1 MNVGDVQGFL
11 RQLGVLLKANQGGK
25 PAAEFEAFCGG
36 LEPFKDQAIGVFAQF
51 LQLADEYKRT
61 GIVPVPTGKR
71 AARKPAAPKAPKA
84 PKVVLKKKDD
94 VQAVEEAAARL
105 KGLYDRATDP
115 ALTHE
120 AVEKEVE
127 RVEKEFDG
135 EGLKAVARKF
145 GISSGLTGKAA
156 AKKKILDRIAER
168 KGRHER
174 GEVIAEV
181 AKAAAPT
188 PPPAA
193 PLAPEEPEV
202 VVAEEVP
209 AGTPEDAK
217 AERPVTTP

>member
-11 RQLGVLLKANQGGK
+11 RQLGVLLKVNQGGK

-36 LEPFKDQAIGVFAQF
+36 LEPFKDQPVGAFAQF
-51 LQLADEYKRT
+51 LHLAEEYKRT
-61 GIVPVPTGKR
+61 GVVPVPTGKR

-84 PKVVLKKKDD
+84 PKVALKKKDD
-94 VQAVEEAAARL
+94 VQAVDEAAARL

-120 AVEKEVE
+120 AIEQEVGRIE
-127 RVEKEFDG
+127 REFDG
-135 EGLKAVARKF
+135 EGLKEVARKF

-181 AKAAAPT
+181 ARATAPA
-188 PPPAA
+188 PPPAVPA
-193 PLAPEEPEV
+193 LTEAEV

-209 AGTPEDAK
+209 AGPQATAE
-217 AERPVTTP
+217 AERPVSSP